1 MDLSFLENKLIVF
14 EGQDSCGKSS
24 VAEYLI
30 NDLIGQNI
38 KYISTFQPGDPQ
50 WGPMAPLI
58 RGLCKDRRFNLSS
71 FGNLFAFLL
80 DRAENMDKIVK
91 PSLEKGLTV
100 LSDRWS
106 YSTVAYQFYGK
117 GLINSLE
124 KELGNEKSEIVLD
137 WLINSFSVKPDYVF
151 YFKDKVG
158 DRPKDLTDNFENN
171 GQVFENRVR
180 SAYEM
185 MSKKYL
191 WIEVSAGRT
200 AAETYLNLLEELE
213 FRSQLIV

>member
-24 VAEYLI
+24 VMQLLI
-30 NDLIGQNI
+30 NDLIGQGI

-50 WGPMAPLI
+50 YGPIAPLI
-58 RGLCKDRRFNLSS
+58 RGLCKDKRFYLSNY
-71 FGNLFAFLL
+71 GNLFSFLL

-91 PSLEKGLTV
+91 PSLEKGLIV
-100 LSDRWS
+100 ISDRWS

-137 WLINSFSVKPDYVF
+137 WLINSFGVQPDYVF
-151 YFKDKVG
+151 YLKDKVG
-158 DRPKDLTDNFENN
+158 NRPKDLTDNFENN
-171 GQVFENRVR
+171 GQVFENRVK

-185 MSKKYL
+185 MSKKYH
-191 WIEVSAGRT
+191 WIEVSAGKS
-200 AAETYLNLLEELE
+200 ASETYLNLLEELE
-213 FRSQLIV
+213 FRSQLII